1 MCFCFFK
8 LHPSS
13 FYKLVSVFPST
24 DWLFSKQSF
33 VSPSTGEGSHVSTPE
48 RRLLKEPTEQ
58 TAENKRGGD
67 GQMDRLNMH
76 EQTDEHE
83 GRPICG

>member
-33 VSPSTGEGSHVSTPE
+33 VSPSTGGGSLVFSP
-48 RRLLKEPTEQ
+48 
-58 TAENKRGGD
+58 AGD
-67 GQMDRLNMH
+67 GECEWMMRERAGLEPSILVEIISPHGHSFRLSSLV
-76 EQTDEHE
+76 
-83 GRPICG
+83 